1 MALTPSQRPTR
12 EWPLLILTVALV
24 AVVFLPL
31 TQALSGESSALSA
44 WSGWDADRWG
54 RLFLGPAQFGCYCC
68 FTWAGLILASRHLEV
83 RRQRR
88 ALALPL
94 LPTED
99 GARILHEDARP
110 LLRQLEQTTAGR
122 GPLILANMIRLA
134 LGKFATSRSGEAV
147 SQTVRSQ
154 AEVEQGRLV
163 SSMATVHYL
172 AWAIPAIGFLGTVV
186 GLAGS
191 LSMTSRLSEETF
203 LSQATRHLTFA
214 FDCTLVALGL
224 SLVLMFL
231 LHAVQ
236 RDEEALVLDCQQYCL
251 EHLVNRT
258 YEPEPLGDVPVAPAA
273 HPRDF
278 GPRPAAPV
286 GNGERVAR

>member
-1 MALTPSQRPTR
+1 MALTPSRRPIR
-12 EWPLLILTVALV
+12 EWPLLLLTVALV

-31 TQALSGESSALSA
+31 AQACCGEASALAA
-44 WSGWDADRWG
+44 WADWDAERWA
-54 RLFLGPAQFGCYCC
+54 RLFLGPAQFACYCC
-68 FTWAGLILASRHLEV
+68 FTWAALILLSRYLEV
-83 RRQRR
+83 RRQRQ

-110 LLRQLEQTTAGR
+110 LLRQLDQVTAGR
-122 GPLILANMIRLA
+122 GPLILAGMIRLA
-134 LGKFATSRSGEAV
+134 LGKFATSRSGDAA
-147 SQTVRSQ
+147 SQAVRSQ
-154 AEVEQGRLV
+154 AEVEQGRFV

-191 LSMTSRLSEETF
+191 LSMTNHLTEQTF

-224 SLVLMFL
+224 SLALMFL
-231 LHAVQ
+231 VHAVQ

-251 EHLVNRT
+251 EHLINRT
-258 YEPEPLGDVPVAPAA
+258 YEPEPLESGPALPPPRGFGARAAVPV
-273 HPRDF
+273 
-278 GPRPAAPV
+278 
-286 GNGERVAR
+286 ERTAR

>member
-1 MALTPSQRPTR
+1 MALTPSRRPTR

-31 TQALSGESSALSA
+31 AQAFCGEDSTLGA
-44 WSGWDADRWG
+44 WASWDADRWA
-54 RLFLGPAQFGCYCC
+54 RLLLGPAQFACYCC
-68 FTWAGLILASRHLEV
+68 FTWAALILLSRYQEV

-88 ALALPL
+88 AFALPL

-110 LLRQLEQTTAGR
+110 LLRQLDQTTAGR
-122 GPLILANMIRLA
+122 GPLILAGMIRLA

-163 SSMATVHYL
+163 SSMGTVHYL

-191 LSMTSRLSEETF
+191 LSMTSRLTEETF

-224 SLVLMFL
+224 SLILMFL
-231 LHAVQ
+231 VHAVQ

-251 EHLVNRT
+251 EHLVSRT
-258 YEPEPLGDVPVAPAA
+258 YEPEPLEGGFALPGA
-273 HPRDF
+273 RDF
-278 GPRPAAPV
+278 GARAPAAPV
-286 GNGERVAR
+286 ERTAR